1 MSTSAPSPS
10 SPASAD
16 LSSPSGS
23 SSAPAGAGPVKTAS
37 AGSRS
42 TVSTLLPIF
51 LIVLADV
58 FGFTLVFP
66 LLAIYAESLHAT
78 PLQAALLVSVFAACQ
93 LVSGPLL
100 GAASD
105 RVGRKPMLLISQ
117 VGTFLGFLLM
127 ARADSLWLLY
137 LARVIDGATA
147 GNLSI
152 AQAYISD
159 HTTPQQRV
167 RSFALIGIA
176 FGLGFFV
183 GPFVTGSLVKYGLQA
198 PIYAAAG
205 LSMTSILCTLFL
217 LPHRAPPQENGPRSA
232 DEAPAG
238 KRLSIFNWGAYA
250 RYFRRPVLSG
260 LLLQFFFYA
269 LCFAMF
275 TSGFAMFAERTF
287 TWQGKPFSPREIGY
301 LFAYTGFLGIV
312 LQGGLIARLARRFGE
327 ASLVSAGFV
336 SLCIGYVGLSQA
348 QDVPFLV
355 VVATISS
362 FGNGVLRPALS
373 SLISQASE
381 RHEQGVVLGLSQ
393 SLHSLAALLS
403 PPLAGFLIEKRLL
416 SLWALMAALGA
427 AGGLLLARWGSAATR
442 ASSQANPSRDSR

>member
-1 MSTSAPSPS
+1 MSTSRS
-10 SPASAD
+10 S
-16 LSSPSGS
+16 
-23 SSAPAGAGPVKTAS
+23 TA
-37 AGSRS
+37 A
-42 TVSTLLPIF
+42 LLPIF
-51 LIVLADV
+51 LVVLADV

-217 LPHRAPPQENGPRSA
+217 LPHRRPPQEPGPRSA
-232 DEAPAG
+232 DEVPAG

-312 LQGGLIARLARRFGE
+312 LQGGLIARLARRF
-327 ASLVSAGFV
+327 A
-336 SLCIGYVGLSQA
+336 GLSQA
-348 QDVPFLV
+348 HDVPFLV

-442 ASSQANPSRDSR
+442 PSSQAIPSRDTR

>member
-1 MSTSAPSPS
+1 MSTSAPASLPPAGAAD
-10 SPASAD
+10 PASA
-16 LSSPSGS
+16 
-23 SSAPAGAGPVKTAS
+23 AP
-37 AGSRS
+37 RS

-51 LIVLADV
+51 LVVLADV

-78 PLQAALLVSVFAACQ
+78 PLQATLLVSVFAVCQ

-217 LPHRAPPQENGPRSA
+217 LPHRKPPQAQGALAA
-232 DEAPAG
+232 DEAPGG
-238 KRLSIFNWGAYA
+238 KRLSLLSWGAYGE
-250 RYFRRPVLSG
+250 YFRRPVLSG

-269 LCFAMF
+269 LCFTMF
-275 TSGFAMFAERTF
+275 TSGFALFAERTF
-287 TWQGKPFSPREIGY
+287 TWHGKPFTPREIGY

-312 LQGGLIARLARRFGE
+312 LQGGLIARLVRRFGE
-327 ASLVSAGFV
+327 AALVSAGFV

-348 QDVPFLV
+348 STVPFLV
-355 VVATISS
+355 AVATISS

-373 SLISQASE
+373 SLISQSSQ

-393 SLHSLAALLS
+393 SLQSVASLLA
-403 PPLAGFLIEKRLL
+403 PPLAGVLIEKGLL
-416 SLWALMAALGA
+416 SLWALVAALGA
-427 AGGLLLARWGSAATR
+427 AGGLLLARWGSARTR
-442 ASSQANPSRDSR
+442 KGAQAQA

>member
-1 MSTSAPSPS
+1 MSTLSTSSSPSTSSTSNVATASAPSSEASAQPGES
-10 SPASAD
+10 GSPA
-16 LSSPSGS
+16 
-23 SSAPAGAGPVKTAS
+23 
-37 AGSRS
+37 
-42 TVSTLLPIF
+42 TVRTLLPIF

-176 FGLGFFV
+176 FGLGFFI

-205 LSMTSILCTLFL
+205 LSMASILCTLFL
-217 LPHRAPPQENGPRSA
+217 LPNRKPPQAETPRSA

-238 KRLSIFNWGAYA
+238 KRLSVFDWGTYA
-250 RYFRRPVLSG
+250 QYFRRPVLSG

-287 TWQGKPFSPREIGY
+287 TWHGKPFTPREIGY

-312 LQGGLIARLARRFGE
+312 LQGGLISRLVRRFGE
-327 ASLVSAGFV
+327 ARLVHAGFI
-336 SLCIGYVGLSQA
+336 SLCIGYAGLA
-348 QDVPFLV
+348 HARTVPFLV
-355 VVATISS
+355 VVASISS
-362 FGNGVLRPALS
+362 FGNGVIRPALS
-373 SLISQASE
+373 SLISRSAQ

-393 SLHSLAALLS
+393 SLHSLAALLA
-403 PPLAGFLIEKRLL
+403 PPLAGFLIEKNQLP
-416 SLWALMAALGA
+416 LWAQVAAFASIVGLALSRFGS
-427 AGGLLLARWGSAATR
+427 GLLRDG
-442 ASSQANPSRDSR
+442 SQAGS